1 MKLNQILFSSLLIFA
16 SSSAANSQTITTVA
30 GVIGSPG
37 YGGDAGKASDARFNN
52 PRAVATDN
60 DGNLYIA
67 DMRNH
72 VIRKVN
78 PNGIINTVAGNG
90 TAGNSGVGG
99 PATSAS

>member
-1 MKLNQILFSSLLIFA
+1 MKLNQIVFSSLIAFA
-16 SSSAANSQTITTVA
+16 TSSVAHSQTITTVA

-37 YGGDAGKASDARFNN
+37 YVGDAGPANNARFNQ

-72 VIRKVN
+72 VIRKV
-78 PNGIINTVAGNG
+78 
-90 TAGNSGVGG
+90 S
-99 PATSAS
+99 